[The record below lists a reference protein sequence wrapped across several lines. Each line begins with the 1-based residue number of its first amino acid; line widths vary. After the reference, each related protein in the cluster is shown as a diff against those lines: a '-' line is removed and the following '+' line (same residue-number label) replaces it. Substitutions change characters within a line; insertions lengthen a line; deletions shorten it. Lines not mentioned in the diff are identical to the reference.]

1 MNTLHKFKLKKED
14 MVQIITGKDKGKR
27 GRVLKILRDKDRVVV
42 EGANIVK
49 KAKKRRNQQDR
60 GGIVEI
66 PAAIH
71 SSNVLIVC
79 KKCGPTRIGYK
90 LESVPASKEAKASKG
105 SAADKEKAGKKAG
118 KTRICRKCGE
128 AL

>member
-1 MNTLHKFKLKKED
+1 MAEAAHKFKLKKED
-14 MVQIITGKDKGKR
+14 TVEIIAGKDKGKR
-27 GRVLKILRDKDRVVV
+27 GRILKILRDKDRVIV

-49 KAKKRRNQQDR
+49 KAKRRRSQQDR

-66 PAAIH
+66 EAAIH
-71 SSNVLIVC
+71 SSNLMIVC

-90 LESVPASKEAKASKG
+90 IDGDVR
-105 SAADKEKAGKKAG
+105 
-118 KTRICRKCGE
+118 TRVCRKCGE

>member
-1 MNTLHKFKLKKED
+1 MPAEIQHKYKLKKD
-14 MVQIITGKDKGKR
+14 DTVQIIAGKDKGKR
-27 GRVLKILRDKDRVVV
+27 GRILKILRNKDRIVV

-49 KAKKRRNQQDR
+49 KAQKRRNQQDR

-66 PAAIH
+66 EAPIH
-71 SSNVLIVC
+71 SSNLMIVC

-90 LESVPASKEAKASKG
+90 FEVNQGSKDTKI
-105 SAADKEKAGKKAG
+105 
-118 KTRICRKCGE
+118 RVCRKCGE

>member
-1 MNTLHKFKLKKED
+1 MTEAAHKYKLKKED
-14 MVQIITGKDKGKR
+14 TVEIIAGKDKGKR

-49 KAKKRRNQQDR
+49 KAKKPKNQRDR
-60 GGIVEI
+60 GGIIEI
-66 PAAIH
+66 EAALH
-71 SSNVLIVC
+71 YSNVAIVC

-90 LESVPASKEAKASKG
+90 VEGES
-105 SAADKEKAGKKAG
+105 
-118 KTRICRKCGE
+118 KTRICRKCRE

>member
-1 MNTLHKFKLKKED
+1 MAVNAVHKFKLKKED
-14 MVQIITGKDKGKR
+14 TVQIIAGKDKGKR
-27 GRVLKILRDKDRVVV
+27 GRILKIFRDKDRLVV

-49 KAKKRRNQQDR
+49 KAQKRKNQQDR
-60 GGIVEI
+60 GGIAEVEA
-66 PAAIH
+66 PIH
-71 SSNVLIVC
+71 SSNVALVC

-90 LESVPASKEAKASKG
+90 LETGSDSKVT
-105 SAADKEKAGKKAG
+105 

>member
-1 MNTLHKFKLKKED
+1 MAEAAHKFKLKKED
-14 MVQIITGKDKGKR
+14 TVQIIAGKDKGKR
-27 GRVLKILRDKDRVVV
+27 GRILKILRDKDRVVV

-66 PAAIH
+66 EAPIH
-71 SSNVLIVC
+71 SSNLMIVC

-90 LESVPASKEAKASKG
+90 IEG
-105 SAADKEKAGKKAG
+105 GN
-118 KTRICRKCGE
+118 KTRVCRKCGE

>member
-1 MNTLHKFKLKKED
+1 MAELAQHKFKLKKED
-14 MVQIITGKDKGKR
+14 IVEVIAGKDKKKR
-27 GRVLKILRDKDRVVV
+27 GRILKILRDKDRVVV
-42 EGANIVK
+42 EGVNIVK

-66 PAAIH
+66 EAALHI
-71 SSNVLIVC
+71 SNVAIVC

-90 LESVPASKEAKASKG
+90 IEGEN
-105 SAADKEKAGKKAG
+105 
-118 KTRICRKCGE
+118 KTRICKKCGE

>member
-1 MNTLHKFKLKKED
+1 MEAATQHKFKLKKED
-14 MVQIITGKDKGKR
+14 TVQIIAGKDKGKR
-27 GRVLKILRDKDRVVV
+27 GRILKIIRDKDRVVV

-49 KAKKRRNQQDR
+49 KARKRRNQQDR

-66 PAAIH
+66 EAAIH
-71 SSNVLIVC
+71 SSNVQIVC
-79 KKCGPTRIGYK
+79 KKCGPTRIGFK
-90 LESVPASKEAKASKG
+90 LEG
-105 SAADKEKAGKKAG
+105 DT